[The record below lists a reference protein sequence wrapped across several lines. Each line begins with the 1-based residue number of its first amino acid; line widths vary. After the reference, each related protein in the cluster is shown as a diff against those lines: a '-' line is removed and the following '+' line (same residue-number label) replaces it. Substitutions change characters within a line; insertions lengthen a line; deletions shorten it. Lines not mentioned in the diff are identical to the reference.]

1 MKIMKIF
8 NTYNCN
14 LLKHFRINQFIKKN
28 IFLRLH
34 KNISHISTINSN
46 NMGELNITKSIENL
60 KIYHE
65 NKFACLLIECLYCNN
80 KKLYVNKITGR
91 FICTHC
97 MRVGEWSS
105 CEEYLQ
111 SHKNS
116 KANFIPTPKIFEAEQ
131 YFKKISNTLIHF
143 SALSVGTKK
152 SILKALDVEGL
163 KIPGIDRIPGLYHNE
178 NNVLYLTLMLDRK
191 KVVGYK
197 KIDVQNNQTDITE
210 PFDECW
216 GIAQVPPSLVN
227 RNESAIVVND
237 FKSFLVLAAHKLP
250 HHVICLPHGL
260 RKLPQELLPSLENYN
275 KLILW
280 FENDQIAWNSA
291 RTFAKKFVESRCY
304 FIRPVNDQ
312 PSPYIAFKQDL
323 NIEKIIK
330 TADKMVHPSIINFS
344 TIRKEVFAEL
354 QNHDKALGIKWSNF
368 PILNKTLGGHRRGEL
383 TILTGPTGSGK
394 TTFISEYSLDLT
406 KQGLPTLWGSF
417 EIRNQRLGKIML
429 QQFAKEPIHLNLNLF
444 DALADEFEKLP
455 LYFMTFH
462 GSQPL
467 NTVMDAVLNA
477 AYVYDIGHVVIDNV
491 QFMMGIGSKYNMGS
505 ERFWQQDTVIAEFR
519 NFATY
524 TNCHVTLVIHPRKEK
539 DVEQLSISS
548 IFGTA
553 KATQEADNILIIQNK
568 TLESLQIKKYL
579 QKLGSLYTWNILS
592 NYQLYNL
599 IFHSSIT

>member
-152 SILKALDVEGL
+152 SILKALDVE
-163 KIPGIDRIPGLYHNE
+163 
-178 NNVLYLTLMLDRK
+178 VLF
-191 KVVGYK
+191 
-197 KIDVQNNQTDITE
+197 II
-210 PFDECW
+210 
-216 GIAQVPPSLVN
+216 S
-227 RNESAIVVND
+227 
-237 FKSFLVLAAHKLP
+237 
-250 HHVICLPHGL
+250 L

-579 QKLGSLYTWNILS
+579 QVVKNRYNGNLGIMPLEFDKHSLSFSQSKN
-592 NYQLYNL
+592 
-599 IFHSSIT
+599 